1 MIIRYGKEETKMK
14 CCYMDKE
21 CDKNCIAYD
30 KLNKYNICDRLNH
43 NIIIELELN
52 EIANNIKNL
61 RD

>member
-1 MIIRYGKEETKMK
+1 
-14 CCYMDKE
+14 MDKE